1 MALHL
6 LRETMRLHL
15 LDSGARLD
23 MIDSYLSRWDTALES
38 DISGWA
44 TDLQGRRHALA
55 FRELR
60 IPGFVDQVA
69 VLEVQAPD
77 TLHFHL
83 TVTPR
88 GHGPKQLDFV
98 REFHPR

>member
-38 DISGWA
+38 DGA
-44 TDLQGRRHALA
+44 TPL
-55 FRELR
+55 
-60 IPGFVDQVA
+60 PG
-69 VLEVQAPD
+69 PD
-77 TLHFHL
+77 CYADGVGARLHR
-83 TVTPR
+83 VSSPAGGSPSASPSWPWR
-88 GHGPKQLDFV
+88 C
-98 REFHPR
+98 R

>member
-38 DISGWA
+38 DGA
-44 TDLQGRRHALA
+44 TPLPCPDCYADG
-55 FRELR
+55 
-60 IPGFVDQVA
+60 VVA
-69 VLEVQAPD
+69 RLHRVSSPAGVGIVTCPSCSAEFEFPD
-77 TLHFHL
+77 CQPVAT
-83 TVTPR
+83 TEGIWPTSA
-88 GHGPKQLDFV
+88 
-98 REFHPR
+98 